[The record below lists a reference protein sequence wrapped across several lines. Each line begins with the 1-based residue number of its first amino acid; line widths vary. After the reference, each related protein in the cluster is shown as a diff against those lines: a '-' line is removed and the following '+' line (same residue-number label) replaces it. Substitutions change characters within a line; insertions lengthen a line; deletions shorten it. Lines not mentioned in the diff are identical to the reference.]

1 MAKNKTHFGFKD
13 VSTDEKEPL
22 VQSVF
27 STVAAKYDIMNDFM
41 SFGLHRA
48 WKAELA
54 KELNPAEHEVLL
66 DVAGGT
72 GDIGNLYL
80 AKGGKSVIISDL
92 NKEMLEQGKLKHRDP
107 RISWVQAN
115 GEKLPF
121 NDESFDYYT
130 ISFGIR
136 NVTNIDRVLAEA
148 FRVLKKG
155 GKFICLEFSDV
166 ENKFIKAFYDFYSFK
181 IIPRVGQLVA
191 NSPDSY
197 QYLVESI
204 RKFPRATI
212 FRNMIEDAGFCQV
225 EYRKLSFGVVAIHI
239 GYKQ

>member
-13 VSTDEKEPL
+13 VNVDDKEPL
-22 VQSVF
+22 VQGVF
-27 STVAAKYDIMNDFM
+27 STVASKYDVMNDFM
-41 SFGLHRA
+41 SFGLHRW
-48 WKAELA
+48 WKAELS

-72 GDIGNLYL
+72 GDVGNLYL
-80 AKGGKSVIISDL
+80 SKGGKSVVISDL
-92 NKEMLEQGKLKHRDP
+92 NKEMLEQGKLKHRDA
-107 RISWVQAN
+107 RISWVHAN
-115 GEKLPF
+115 AEKLPF
-121 NDESFDYYT
+121 PDNSFDYYT

-136 NVTNIDRVLAEA
+136 NITNIDKALSEA

-166 ENKFIKAFYDFYSFK
+166 ENKVIKTFYDLYSFK
-181 IIPRVGQLVA
+181 VIPKVGQFIA

-204 RKFPRATI
+204 RKFPKATI
-212 FRNMIEDAGFCQV
+212 FRNMIENAGFTQV
-225 EYRKLSFGVVAIHI
+225 EYQKLSFGIVAIHI
-239 GYKQ
+239 GFKV

>member
-13 VSTDEKEPL
+13 VGIEEKEPL
-22 VQSVF
+22 VQKVF
-27 STVAAKYDIMNDFM
+27 STVANKYDIMNDFM
-41 SFGLHRA
+41 SLGLHRW

-54 KELNPAEHEVLL
+54 KELNPAEHEILL

-80 AKGGKSVIISDL
+80 SQGGKEVVVSDL
-92 NKEMLEQGKLKHRDP
+92 NKEMLEQGKLKHPDP
-107 RISWVQAN
+107 RISWIHAN
-115 GEKLPF
+115 AEKLPF
-121 NDESFDYYT
+121 SDNSFDYFT

-136 NVTNIDRVLAEA
+136 NVTNIDKALSEA

-166 ENKFIKAFYDFYSFK
+166 ENKFIKAFYDLYSFK
-181 IIPRVGQLVA
+181 VIPKIGQRVA

-204 RKFPRATI
+204 RKFPKATL
-212 FRNMIEDAGFCQV
+212 FRNMIEKAGFSQV
-225 EYRKLSFGVVAIHI
+225 EYRKLSFGIVAIHT
-239 GYKQ
+239 GFKL

>member
-1 MAKNKTHFGFKD
+1 MKTHFGYKN
-13 VSTDEKEPL
+13 VAVEEKETL
-22 VQSVF
+22 VQDVF
-27 STVAAKYDIMNDFM
+27 STVASKYDVMNDFM
-41 SFGLHRA
+41 SFGLHRW

-54 KELNPAEHEVLL
+54 KELNPTEYEVLL

-80 AKGGKSVIISDL
+80 SKGGKEVVISDL

-107 RISWVQAN
+107 RISWVHAN
-115 GEKLPF
+115 AEKLPF
-121 NDESFDYYT
+121 ADNSFDYYT

-136 NVTNIDRVLAEA
+136 NVTNIDKVLSEA

-166 ENKFIKAFYDFYSFK
+166 ENKFIKTFYDLYSFK
-181 IIPRVGQLVA
+181 VIPKIGKLVA
-191 NSPDSY
+191 DSPDSY

-204 RKFPRATI
+204 RKFPKATI
-212 FRNMIEDAGFCQV
+212 FRNMIEKVGFTQV
-225 EYRKLSFGVVAIHI
+225 EYQKLSFGVVAIHT
-239 GYKQ
+239 GFKL